1 MLEEHELEF
10 INLEDRIIDI
20 SVIKLIPEE
29 IATSNCIIAFKEYDD
44 YLCVAVSKYPD
55 VLLHEELKFISGKS
69 MKFFYAPKNEIVNS
83 INVYYCKNSVENVVK
98 TIENKSEF
106 HISEEKFEIIEEEKL
121 QQFPV
126 VKLANYVIN
135 GAICKGA
142 SDIHLEPFQNHI
154 LVRFR
159 IDGIIREFIPI
170 PKSIYPLIC
179 TRIKIMASMDISERR
194 IPQDGKI
201 KYIYENRNYDLRIS
215 TLPTIHGEK
224 IAIRILYKSE
234 EMKFLNLLGFQNE
247 DIENIKNML
256 SDSNGIILV
265 TGPTG
270 SGKTTTLYSMLNMLN
285 KKEKNIT
292 SIEDPVE
299 YTLDNVNQVNV
310 NIKIGFNFV
319 QGLRSILRQ
328 DPDVIMVGEIRD
340 EETAQMAI
348 RSAITGHL
356 VISTLHTNDAA
367 EAVIRL
373 KDMGVPLYFIEDA
386 VIGVIAQRLVR
397 KVCNECKKEYVPSEY
412 EKRYLSL
419 GVKDKLYKG
428 EGCSRCSGTGYSG
441 RTIVCEVIN
450 LKELKKNGFRLKES
464 AQDLRKHS
472 LRKGL
477 GSIGDNCIKL
487 VKSGVTTFEEIMRI
501 NLQ

>member
-1 MLEEHELEF
+1 MLEEQRLEF
-10 INLEDRIIDI
+10 ISLEDKVIDI
-20 SVIKLIPEE
+20 SVVKLIPEE
-29 IATSNCIIAFKEYDD
+29 IAISNCIIAFNDYED
-44 YLCVAVSKYPD
+44 YLCVAVSKQPD
-55 VLLHEELKFISGKS
+55 ILVHEELEFIIGKS
-69 MKFFYAPKNEIVNS
+69 IKFFYSTKNQIVNA
-83 INVYYCKNSVENVVK
+83 INIYYCKNNVEKAVK
-98 TIENKSEF
+98 NIESKNKF
-106 HISEEKFEIIEEEKL
+106 YINKEKFQTIEEENL

-135 GAICKGA
+135 AAICKGA

-159 IDGIIREFIPI
+159 IDGIIKEFIPI
-170 PKSIYPLIC
+170 PQSIYSLIC
-179 TRIKIMASMDISERR
+179 TRIKIMAIMDIAEKRV
-194 IPQDGKI
+194 PQDGKI
-201 KYIYENRNYDLRIS
+201 KYTCEYGNYDLRVS
-215 TLPTIHGEK
+215 TLPTVHGEK

-234 EMKFLNLLGFQNE
+234 EMRFLKSLGFYNE
-247 DIENIKNML
+247 DIENIKSML
-256 SDSNGIILV
+256 SNSNGIILV

-270 SGKTTTLYSMLNMLN
+270 SGKTTTLYSMINMLN

-310 NIKIGFNFV
+310 NSKIGFNFAE
-319 QGLRSILRQ
+319 GLRSILRQ

-340 EETAQMAI
+340 EETAQIAI
-348 RSAITGHL
+348 RSAVTGHL

-373 KDMGVPLYFIEDA
+373 KDMGIPLYFIEDA

-397 KVCNECKKEYVPSEY
+397 KICNECKREYFPSEY
-412 EKRYLSL
+412 EKRYLNL

-428 EGCSRCSGTGYSG
+428 EGCSRCYGTGYSG
-441 RTIVCEVIN
+441 RTVVCEIIN
-450 LKELKKNGFRLKES
+450 LKELKKKGFRLKES
-464 AQDLRKHS
+464 AGDLRKHNFK
-472 LRKGL
+472 KGI

-487 VKSGVTTFEEIMRI
+487 VKSGITTYEEIIRI
-501 NLQ
+501 NL